1 LIQPNSPAYWRATL
15 ALCIGS
21 FMVFANVYIT
31 QPLLPTLAAEFDIS
45 ALEAS
50 WTFTI
55 TTLTLGLSLL
65 AYGALSDSLGRR
77 GIMFA
82 TLVGVVAC
90 AVGLSFVSNYE
101 DLLLLRALQ
110 GLMLGGV
117 PAIAIAYMNDEF
129 SPRALALAVGLYIG
143 GNTLGGI
150 SGRLIGG
157 FVGDWLGWQGAF
169 SVMALVSLLCV
180 VSFALLLPKSQHFE
194 ARPLRLDLMLKSMAG
209 HLRTPSLL
217 IVYLIG
223 GFNFFIFLSLYFLI
237 LTIEKPTNKKSNS
250 LVSGSFIGLA
260 IITKGPVGLLLLIL
274 TLLIYLIAKKG
285 KVKIKPI
292 TVFLFFISSL
302 GVTFLW
308 FGYETITNS
317 PWFILEFIHYQ
328 IELLTEPVA
337 GHQQPFY
344 YHFVVVL
351 LGCFPMSILAIPMF
365 FKKQPNI
372 PYNLL
377 LWMKILFW
385 VVMILFTIVET
396 KIVHYSSMSYLP
408 LSFLSAIYLYFFLGL
423 KEKKIELKALKTSYI
438 TIGAIFGTLLTIV
451 PIVFKNHTW
460 ITPYIKDDFAVAS
473 FQNPINWGGWEFI
486 FGLLFLAGLFWSLI
500 YFIKEKVNQFL
511 TVLVFATGTTL
522 LGYSIFIVPK
532 IEQFSQGPAID
543 FYESMQGKDVYVTTL
558 GFKSYGQ
565 YFYTLFPPRTEKDEI
580 EVLKNNYKK
589 SLVTP
594 NSYDANELNSL
605 TNEWLLK
612 GNIDKDVYLV
622 TKITKREEMKLYT
635 DISFIE
641 NKGGFDFYVR
651 KHN

>member
-1 LIQPNSPAYWRATL
+1 MGTKTTCKTKEMSVTQKHVLFLI
-15 ALCIGS
+15 ALGAIFFFPFLGNVHL
-21 FMVFANVYIT
+21 FDWDEINFA
-31 QPLLPTLAAEFDIS
+31 ES
-45 ALEAS
+45 AREMIE
-50 WTFTI
+50 TNDYFRVQI
-55 TTLTLGLSLL
+55 
-65 AYGALSDSLGRR
+65 
-77 GIMFA
+77 
-82 TLVGVVAC
+82 
-90 AVGLSFVSNYE
+90 NYE
-101 DLLLLRALQ
+101 PFWEKPPFFFWLQ
-110 GLMLGGV
+110 
-117 PAIAIAYMNDEF
+117 
-129 SPRALALAVGLYIG
+129 
-143 GNTLGGI
+143 
-150 SGRLIGG
+150 
-157 FVGDWLGWQGAF
+157 
-169 SVMALVSLLCV
+169 V
-180 VSFALLLPKSQHFE
+180 VSMKIFGINEFAARFPNALLGIISLVTIYFIGKKLISDKFGLIWSMVYFASFLPHMYFKSGIIDPF
-194 ARPLRLDLMLKSMAG
+194 
-209 HLRTPSLL
+209 
-217 IVYLIG
+217 
-223 GFNFFIFLSLYFLI
+223 FNFFIFLSLFFLI
-237 LTIEKPTNKKSNS
+237 LTIEKPTTRKTNA
-250 LVSGSFIGLA
+250 LISGIFIGLA
-260 IITKGPVGLLLLIL
+260 IITKGPVGLLLLVL
-274 TLLIYLIAKKG
+274 TLIVYLIAKKG
-285 KVKIKPI
+285 KAKIKPI
-292 TVFLFFISSL
+292 TVIIFFFSSL

-438 TIGAIFGTLLTIV
+438 TIGTIFGTLLTIV